1 MSKTVNEFAQEL
13 KVPVKTL
20 LDQLRA
26 AGVHKTNE
34 TDELSDEDK
43 SRLLDSLRAE
53 RTPTQRKITVTRK
66 ETSVIKQS
74 DGSGRAHTIQ
84 VEVRRKRVFV
94 KNPQVVAEEE
104 ARRAREA
111 AEDAG

>member
-34 TDELSDEDK
+34 TDELSDED
-43 SRLLDSLRAE
+43 RM
-53 RTPTQRKITVTRK
+53 TVM
-66 ETSVIKQS
+66 
-74 DGSGRAHTIQ
+74 
-84 VEVRRKRVFV
+84 
-94 KNPQVVAEEE
+94 
-104 ARRAREA
+104 RARKLQRFLARPGLHDFVAGALEVDDHKA
-111 AEDAG
+111 PDADLVFQNHYFLHSITLLTSLPNSSQYE